1 MFRFVT
7 RVHEN
12 FRKTFPK
19 FDHHLHA
26 SNHDTMTNFMIFWIH
41 LLVNGIL
48 KTIRSTSSEHGLWAR
63 FSKSTSISCL
73 RHQIILYYSK
83 HFQFNPKNSIN
94 EIKWQNIA
102 KIMRNIPDFNK
113 EYNTLYV
120 YQKKLGVLNQYLL
133 AQVCRVPRFCRV
145 QNGRHT
151 AKKNSLACAKSLSC
165 ASVCS
170 TRQMHTFAVCWT
182 FAVCIFSWHTTNKRF
197 AMCQTFAVCCFYW
210 HTTEVRS
217 VPVF

>member
-19 FDHHLHA
+19 FDHHLHG

-73 RHQIILYYSK
+73 RHQIKLLNMNIIFLSIILPYLK

-94 EIKWQNIA
+94 KIKWLNIA

-113 EYNTLYV
+113 KYNTLYM
-120 YQKKLGVLNQYLL
+120 YS
-133 AQVCRVPRFCRV
+133 R
-145 QNGRHT
+145 
-151 AKKNSLACAKSLSC
+151 KNWEC
-165 ASVCS
+165 
-170 TRQMHTFAVCWT
+170 
-182 FAVCIFSWHTTNKRF
+182 
-197 AMCQTFAVCCFYW
+197 
-210 HTTEVRS
+210 
-217 VPVF
+217 